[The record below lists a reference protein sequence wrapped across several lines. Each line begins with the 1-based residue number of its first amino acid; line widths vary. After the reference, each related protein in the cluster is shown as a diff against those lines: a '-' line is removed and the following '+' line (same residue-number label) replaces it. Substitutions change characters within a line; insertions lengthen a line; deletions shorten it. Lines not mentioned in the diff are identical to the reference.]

1 MIDTPPGS
9 PSNPSECPGTF
20 RPAKALGS
28 IDVFGM
34 GSYCGSCN
42 RRLSP
47 RWAQGPAPTNNV
59 ASAASEWEYLDQA
72 DNDLRV
78 TGGLRQRGQEKWEL
92 VTVKGEKALTYYFK
106 RPKSAQNPQTA
117 RVVFAG
123 NRWSGRIDA
132 NLAKQPCPAIKGPRS
147 LAAFWHAFK
156 QPGEPPPVDFSRD
169 LVFAATTA
177 GSHIDIVPV
186 LYHDGNLSLS
196 LTFGGTNPQPQ
207 DGAFILVTVPR
218 EFTDNDGPH
227 VIKSINGA
235 PVTAPGPE
243 DQER

>member
-1 MIDTPPGS
+1 M
-9 PSNPSECPGTF
+9 
-20 RPAKALGS
+20 R
-28 IDVFGM
+28 
-34 GSYCGSCN
+34 
-42 RRLSP
+42 
-47 RWAQGPAPTNNV
+47 QGPAPTDNV

-78 TGGLRQRGQEKWEL
+78 TGGLRQRGNEKWEL
-92 VTVKGEKALTYYFK
+92 VTVKGEQALTYYFK
-106 RPKSAQNPQTA
+106 RPKSARNPQTA

-169 LVFAATTA
+169 LLFAATTP

-218 EFTDNDGPH
+218 EFNDNDGPH
-227 VIKSINGA
+227 VIKSVNGA

-243 DQER
+243 D